1 MAQESSIAG
10 ILKEVGSKKTK
21 RQVLTDI
28 MVAWKQSGDQRI
40 NGLNFVKVNY
50 NCGKIIQSANDM
62 VGDELHKRNAKLAE
76 NGNMAVLL
84 AVPLLP
90 AMHSPHRPKTA
101 SMHVHPTTTTCLR
114 RDCHSVFRNDVCVT
128 ICAIIA
134 FTRSLH

>member
-1 MAQESSIAG
+1 MVQESNIAG

-21 RQVLTDI
+21 RQVLTEI
-28 MVAWKQSGDQRI
+28 MVVWKQSDDQRI

-62 VGDELHKRNAKLAE
+62 VDDDLHKRNAKLAE

-90 AMHSPHRPKTA
+90 AMHSPRRPKKA
-101 SMHVHPTTTTCLR
+101 SMHVHPTTTMCLR